1 MLVLAFFQLKKKVIK
16 AIQLVLILMEVFK
29 KQIPLFYKNMHL
41 AKYVP
46 FLSALHELLDDL
58 L

>member
-1 MLVLAFFQLKKKVIK
+1 
-16 AIQLVLILMEVFK
+16 MEVFK
-29 KQIPLFYKNMHL
+29 KQIPLFYKNMYL
-41 AKYVP
+41 AKHVP